1 MNYLN
6 KSEVAKVVE
15 AVNEYMRKHDFDEG
29 THEISVDVTLDN
41 LEVAVELTYE
51 IEETYYRA
59 ETRLD
64 PAEYGYR
71 HTLTVDSIT
80 AYTPLGFECGVSNAE
95 DIQDQLEY
103 SDED

>member
-6 KSEVAKVVE
+6 KSEVAKVVSS
-15 AVNEYMRKHDFDEG
+15 VKNYMEKHDFYEG
-29 THEISVDVTLDN
+29 TNEISVDVTLDK
-41 LEVAVELTYE
+41 LEVVVELTYE
-51 IEETYYRA
+51 IEQTYYRA

-71 HTLTVDSIT
+71 YTLTVDSIT

-103 SDED
+103 MDED